1 MIKNRSLLPS
11 SHLFKLRKKKEGPS
25 LVDLLLQIHRV
36 GCCFL
41 LFANESLEY
50 FERAVGPHFDGYL
63 YPYRN
68 VPLVTGR
75 LSQTI
80 QGGGKR
86 RLFAICNYV
95 KQRLLFPVHKWAME
109 VLSRISTD
117 GTFDQERPLLKLRR
131 GKKNECYSF
140 DLKSATD
147 CWPLSVMYSLMSC
160 MFGYTFAS
168 SIVNNSLGLNTFM
181 VGKPITKIMYEIAF
195 LCGQLLGYY
204 GSWSLFS
211 LSHHYIVWL
220 AAKKAYPHLNRPF
233 KDYALLSDDI
243 LITDKQVAL
252 QYRKLLDQLG
262 VTISDAKSIVSD
274 TGAVEFTKKFWVKS
288 MQIDLSPIS
297 LRLLLSCRTTLGL
310 CTVSNKY
317 PIGISILQRLGGAG
331 FRVRSRLYSTQSK
344 RWERFKAAAQKPNRS
359 HPLPLEYWIGRG
371 KPLNPYLK
379 GKIVDFLRKELKP
392 KEIRLFPEEMVFD
405 KERDILEHTVIHNW
419 VKMWLKWCSWYYTVA
434 LSEDVSLDQLMDVP
448 MCSTTWRRSTK
459 DLDMIKFGL
468 IWKCYDMGAGWDLTT
483 TPSWIHLWAYM
494 PRFKELPDATSFAL
508 DGWQLDCRL
517 PSSMV
522 AILLNNSLVF
532 AFNPIYPCNA
542 DSDILI
548 PGLGT
553 PRICMQ
559 DEPTGVPINRATRVG
574 FLDLVAG
581 ESLIKKQILERFF
594 IDLVAGESLIK
605 ERAAARFNDLV
616 GSTDV
621 VAGEPLLLLP
631 RRFRQNRAWMELN
644 KIW

>member
-1 MIKNRSLLPS
+1 LTLHTYPISAFIENLVNKMIKNRSLLPS
-11 SHLFKLRKKKEGPS
+11 SPLFKLRKKKEGPS
-25 LVDLLLQIHRV
+25 LADLLLQIHRV

-147 CWPLSVMYSLMSC
+147 RWPLSVMYSLMSC
-160 MFGYTFAS
+160 MFGSTFAS
-168 SIVNNSLGLNTFM
+168 SIVNSSLGLNTFM
-181 VGKPITKIMYEIAF
+181 VGKPITKRMYEIAF
-195 LCGQLLGYY
+195 LCGQPLGYY

-233 KDYALLSDDI
+233 KDYALLGDDI

-252 QYRKLLDQLG
+252 QYRKLLDRLG

-274 TGAVEFTKKFWVKS
+274 TGAVEFAKKFWVKS

-317 PIGISILQRLGGAG
+317 PIGISVLQRLGGAG

-344 RWERFKAAAQKPNRS
+344 RWERLKAAAQKPNRS

-483 TPSWIHLWAYM
+483 TPRYLLDPDTVIQFNRWIYGGYKGCCFLLLVLCV
-494 PRFKELPDATSFAL
+494 FFGDLNVF
-508 DGWQLDCRL
+508 Q
-517 PSSMV
+517 
-522 AILLNNSLVF
+522 ILLSSSDEGDIISSLV
-532 AFNPIYPCNA
+532 
-542 DSDILI
+542 
-548 PGLGT
+548 
-553 PRICMQ
+553 
-559 DEPTGVPINRATRVG
+559 
-574 FLDLVAG
+574 LV
-581 ESLIKKQILERFF
+581 
-594 IDLVAGESLIK
+594 
-605 ERAAARFNDLV
+605 
-616 GSTDV
+616 
-621 VAGEPLLLLP
+621 
-631 RRFRQNRAWMELN
+631 
-644 KIW
+644 